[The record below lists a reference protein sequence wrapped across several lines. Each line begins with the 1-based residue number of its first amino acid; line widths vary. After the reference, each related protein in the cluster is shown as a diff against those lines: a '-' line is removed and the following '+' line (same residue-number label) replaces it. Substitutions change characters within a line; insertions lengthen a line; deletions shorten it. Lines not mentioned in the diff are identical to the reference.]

1 MKLDYRCMKCGSG
14 KYEIKN
20 VILPEKNGKLI
31 GFETG
36 LYYFKTCLECGFV
49 EIYSAKIL
57 DKNEE
62 YSFEY

>member
-1 MKLDYRCMKCGSG
+1 MKCGSEEY
-14 KYEIKN
+14 KIKN
-20 VILPEKNGKLI
+20 VILPEKNDKLI

-36 LYYFKTCLECGFV
+36 LYYFKTCLKCGYV